1 MSNTKEY
8 NRANQDKYYKS
19 NSDKVLAQRAMRKIK
34 KHLKVKPSTILK
46 YNLFDFIK

>member
-34 KHLKVKPSTILK
+34 KHLKLSRQPFLNIIYLIL
-46 YNLFDFIK
+46 